1 MLYADMR
8 YKNQKKIYLDK
19 EPVIV
24 QSTNIKLVKLLFL
37 ALSFILLT
45 ASSTVEYTR
54 KVEPL
59 ANMPKGNP
67 DLSLGIVVHENS
79 TGTDVLADSS
89 QNIRFSASK
98 NRTKTHIE
106 RLSSSSMVDRTP
118 KKFTFVD
125 DKHGFSSDNIYEFS
139 IFFKNE
145 NHQWEDIRFMPFPSV
160 IEWVTEEKL
169 QVYLNKWVKTFED
182 AGWERIEY
190 PKSDDP
196 TRIQNF
202 SLPTPKSNSYH
213 QYCSWTTKEY
223 AAVITLALRD
233 RSDYI
238 SYIPKAERK
247 NLKTSPDGYIAFIK
261 IVKKSQYPHFYSIKK
276 DKEVEQ

>member
-1 MLYADMR
+1 MQR
-8 YKNQKKIYLDK
+8 
-19 EPVIV
+19 
-24 QSTNIKLVKLLFL
+24 TNRKLIKLLFL
-37 ALSFILLT
+37 ALSFNLLT
-45 ASSTVEYTR
+45 ASSTLEYTQ

-79 TGTDVLADSS
+79 TGIDVLADSS

-106 RLSSSSMVDRTP
+106 RLSSSSMVDRPP
-118 KKFTFVD
+118 KKFKFVD
-125 DKHGFSSDNIYEFS
+125 DQHGFSSDNIYEFS
-139 IFFKNE
+139 ISFNTK
-145 NHQWEDIRFMPFPSV
+145 NHQWEYIRFMPFPSV

-169 QVYLNKWVKTFED
+169 RIYLNKWVKTFEE

-223 AAVITLALRD
+223 KAVITLILRD
-233 RSDYI
+233 PSRYK

-247 NLKTSPDGYIAFIK
+247 NLKISPDGYIAFIELT
-261 IVKKSQYPHFYSIKK
+261 KKSQFPHYYSLQKN
-276 DKEVEQ
+276 KEVEK